1 MTAGRDSIEEDD
13 GGWNYALQVATA
25 ELISFIAHQ
34 YLRDP
39 SRKIV
44 EHLKLTFNR
53 NQGSTISEWWR
64 AFIKRI
70 KESVTVKCNC
80 YQISEE
86 TERELVSIFPSY
98 SQDLNLFTIS
108 NQEAGLCK
116 LDIYVYMT
124 RVNQTRLCGAP
135 RAGLGGMF
143 VLLSYDICGF
153 HTIYAA
159 ENDNSHT

>member
-1 MTAGRDSIEEDD
+1 M
-13 GGWNYALQVATA
+13 
-25 ELISFIAHQ
+25 
-34 YLRDP
+34 
-39 SRKIV
+39 
-44 EHLKLTFNR
+44 EHLKITFHR
-53 NQGSTISEWWR
+53 NQGSTISGWWR

-70 KESVTVKCNC
+70 KKSVTVNCNC
-80 YQISEE
+80 YQISE
-86 TERELVSIFPSY
+86 ERELVSIFPSY